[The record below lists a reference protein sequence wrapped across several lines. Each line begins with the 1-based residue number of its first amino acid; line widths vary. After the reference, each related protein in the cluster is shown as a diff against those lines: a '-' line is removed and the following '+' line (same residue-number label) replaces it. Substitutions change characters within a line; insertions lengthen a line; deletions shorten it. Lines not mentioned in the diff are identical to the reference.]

1 MWTALEDFYQSTGD
15 HRVTLTY
22 YGQIVFLLT
31 IFKTNNHLKSFPKWH
46 ALYHQVPNS
55 ITFNDVP
62 SNMYYFMK
70 DKGLTYLNL
79 EDIVECHVVYNNERK
94 TIKIGAG
101 LNFFCETQSFEP
113 DMEIVFEFA
122 DPTVNYVLF

>member
-1 MWTALEDFYQSTGD
+1 M
-15 HRVTLTY
+15 
-22 YGQIVFLLT
+22 
-31 IFKTNNHLKSFPKWH
+31 SFCFP
-46 ALYHQVPNS
+46 
-55 ITFNDVP
+55 
-62 SNMYYFMK
+62 
-70 DKGLTYLNL
+70 YLNL

-122 DPTVNYVLF
+122 DPTVNYVLFWWCL